1 MSEMLANHYFQNR
14 KFITAAPLLEK
25 ALKYSND
32 DSLKKKL
39 IICYAETGRISEAFN
54 LFCSLIKTNIKIILD
69 TNTADEDCPCPDLI
83 FQMEN
88 PFYSNDLDFINLLQL
103 GMLWLF
109 CDKETSLNYFQKALT
124 IQSNNKEIIDTISII
139 KKHNQSQMLSH

>member
-88 PFYSNDLDFINLLQL
+88 SFYSNDLDFINLLQL

-109 CDKETSLNYFQKALT
+109 CDKETSLKYFQKALT
-124 IQSNNKEIIDTISII
+124 IQPYSKEIIDTISII
-139 KKHNQSQMLSH
+139 KNYNQSQMLSH

>member
-25 ALKYSND
+25 AIKNSND

-39 IICYAETGRISEAFN
+39 IICYSETGKISEAFS

-88 PFYSNDLDFINLLQL
+88 SFNSNDLDFTNLLQL

-109 CDKETSLNYFQKALT
+109 CDKVTSLNYFQKALK
-124 IQSNNKEIIDTISII
+124 IQPHCKEIIDTISII
-139 KKHNQSQMLSH
+139 KNYNQSQMLSH

>member
-25 ALKYSND
+25 ALKNSND
-32 DSLKKKL
+32 DCLKKKL

-54 LFCSLIKTNIKIILD
+54 LFRSLIRTNIKIILD
-69 TNTADEDCPCPDLI
+69 TNTADEDCPCQDLI

-88 PFYSNDLDFINLLQL
+88 SFYSNDLDFTNLLQL

-109 CDKETSLNYFQKALT
+109 CDKETSLNYFRKALNV
-124 IQSNNKEIIDTISII
+124 QPDNNEIIDTISII
-139 KKHNQSQMLSH
+139 KKYNQSQMRSH

>member
-25 ALKYSND
+25 ALKNSND

-39 IICYAETGRISEAFN
+39 IICYAESGRISEAFN
-54 LFCSLIKTNIKIILD
+54 LFYSLIKTNIKIILD
-69 TNTADEDCPCPDLI
+69 TNTSDEDCPCPDLI
-83 FQMEN
+83 YQKEN
-88 PFYSNDLDFINLLQL
+88 SFNSTDLDFTNLLQL

-109 CDKETSLNYFQKALT
+109 CDKQTSLNYFQNALT
-124 IQSNNKEIIDTISII
+124 IQSNNKEIIDIISII

>member
-25 ALKYSND
+25 ALKNSND

-39 IICYAETGRISEAFN
+39 IICYADTGRISEAFS
-54 LFCSLIKTNIKIILD
+54 LFCSLIRTNIKIILD

-88 PFYSNDLDFINLLQL
+88 SFNSNDLNFTILLQL

-124 IQSNNKEIIDTISII
+124 IQSDNKEIIDAISII